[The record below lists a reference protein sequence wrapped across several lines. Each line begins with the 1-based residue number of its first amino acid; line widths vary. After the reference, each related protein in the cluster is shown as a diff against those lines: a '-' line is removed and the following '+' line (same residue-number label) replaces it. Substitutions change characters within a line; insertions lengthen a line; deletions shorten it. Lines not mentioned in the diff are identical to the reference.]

1 MAEKVSE
8 LYYPQRS
15 KQQ

>member
-8 LYYPQRS
+8 SSRD
-15 KQQ
+15 